1 MKTTLFYLLTV
12 LFPLL
17 SWAQQKDSVRVEYAE
32 ESIEQSDFKKKE
44 AFRYLTHANIE
55 EKTLIKIGFLP
66 TFGWSKG
73 SGITG
78 VGYSELSIEHKLK
91 PQWSVMGGINQI
103 YRRNHSYSYGYY
115 AGLMLGTRYYYSI
128 KKRMELGKSAN
139 NFSNNYLQFQVEKP
153 LYGYQHLQGIAHG
166 IRKNG
171 EEYREPHG
179 VPKITEGM
187 PAFVRFRLGWGIQRR
202 LGKWGYFDAGA
213 GVTTTLP
220 SGHWH
225 LNWFTKD
232 PESSFSGI
240 APYINFRIGI
250 GL

>member
-1 MKTTLFYLLTV
+1 MKTTLFYFLTV

-55 EKTLIKIGFLP
+55 EKTLIKIGILP
-66 TFGWSKG
+66 TFGFSKRIG
-73 SGITG
+73 FTG
-78 VGYSELSIEHKLK
+78 VGYGELSIEHKLK

-103 YRRNHSYSYGYY
+103 YRRNHPYSYGYY

-128 KKRMELGKSAN
+128 KKRMALGKSAN
-139 NFSNNYLQFQVEKP
+139 NFSNNYLQLQVEKP
-153 LYGYQHLQGIAHG
+153 LYGYQHLQGLITGGGNQGEYVKPNG
-166 IRKNG
+166 I
-171 EEYREPHG
+171 PQ
-179 VPKITEGM
+179 ITEGM
-187 PAFVRFRLGWGIQRR
+187 PSFVRFRLGWGIQRR